1 LSPLILDRRTFL
13 AGAGAAWAS
22 ALLPINAEALAKDD
36 TLFAS
41 AFMDKDETYGFAL
54 LNGAGDIITNQK
66 LPDRGHSFAAGGPEG
81 KAVIFARRP
90 GTFAL
95 AFDPNRQIEPL
106 LFSAPEG
113 SHFYGHGLFSP
124 DGKLLYAT
132 ENAYETGDGMIG
144 IYDVAFGFKRIGAFP
159 SGGIDP
165 HDMVLMADGKTL
177 CVANGGILTHPDSG
191 RQKLNLGTMKSV
203 ISFIDLKSGTLLE
216 THDLPASLQRLSLRH
231 MAADATGG
239 IWIGGQFEG
248 DAADRPPLIARVA
261 FGEGLVMPEFAPD
274 ITNAFGNYVGS
285 VAASA
290 DGKRIA
296 FTSPVGGAM
305 LVVDANNAAPVETK
319 TIPKVCGVVAS
330 GTDFLISTENGDMGS
345 LHHEEHWDNHIK
357 RVV

>member
-22 ALLPINAEALAKDD
+22 ALLPCSAEALTKDD

-41 AFMDKDETYGFAL
+41 AFMGKDETYGFAL
-54 LNGAGDIITNQK
+54 LNAAGDIITKQK
-66 LPDRGHSFAAGGPEG
+66 LPDRGHSFAAGGPHG

-95 AFDPNRQIEPL
+95 AFDPNRQTEPL

-144 IYDVAFGFKRIGAFP
+144 IYNIAAGFKRIGAFA

-191 RQKLNLGTMKSV
+191 RQKLNLDTMKSV

-248 DAADRPPLIARVA
+248 DATDRPPLIARVG
-261 FGEGLVMPEFAPD
+261 FGQDLVMPEFAAD

-296 FTSPVGGAM
+296 FTSPVGGTM
-305 LVVDANNAAPVETK
+305 LVVDAKTAAHVETK
-319 TIPKVCGVVAS
+319 TIPKVCGVAAS
-330 GTDFLISTENGDMGS
+330 GADFLISTENGEMGG
-345 LHHEEHWDNHIK
+345 LHYEEHWDNHIK